1 MPRLSLYRPEKSK
14 DYKFFDRTILEMFQV
29 GGVEV
34 HVHKYIGPVD
44 PTDSSKAL
52 GATTIQD
59 VLFLE
64 NRDRKYDLD
73 VYTLRGHYQ
82 TQDIDFNLSQ
92 FGLFLTNDTV
102 FMTVHLNNSVDLI
115 GRKLMPGDV
124 FELPNL
130 REEYIPDYPDA
141 YRSTNTYYKGQAV
154 SYQGKLYV
162 VNSTPGAGGTQ
173 VTPTDVNGII
183 AADWDLT
190 SLNSLNALTN
200 FHLAI
205 KKFYVVEEINRAAE
219 GFSATWYPHLY
230 RLKLKPI
237 TASQEF
243 ADILNQPANTDTY
256 AGAFD
261 PNLDPPKT
269 YYPGQTVTYNGQNY
283 TVINAVGP
291 GGTQLAPPDSTAWY
305 ADNQNTLSDLM
316 STYNIS
322 LELNNAVIAEAESDA
337 PLSGY
342 ETSQYYT
349 LAVDPLTGR
358 SLLNTIDN
366 TVNSISD
373 IDGNVS
379 DVNAPPIR
387 DGYKGYLIEDG
398 APPNGPLA
406 SDAQFGFGIQFPM
419 GPVRGDTFLRTDYL
433 PNRLFLWDGARWVK
447 QEDNVRMTMTNTDT
461 RQTLKTS
468 FINNTAVSGI
478 DKAGWDT
485 VVVGDAFDPAGI
497 TTLFTVNPSNVV
509 IVTSLNYN
517 ANFKVEVWLNE
528 SSQAQLVTNQNV
540 SGKFGFTIPETVD
553 TGVRIR
559 YTIFATYVEQRQ
571 SVSKALRKIKPEA
584 DI

>member
-1 MPRLSLYRPEKSK
+1 LLVTSIYRNDKYITMPRLSLYRPEKSK
-14 DYKFFDRTILEMFQV
+14 DFKFFDRTIYEMFQV

-44 PTDSSKAL
+44 PADPSKAL
-52 GATTIQD
+52 GETTIQD

-73 VYTLRGHYQ
+73 IYTLRGHYQ

-92 FGLFLTNDTV
+92 FGLFLSNDTV
-102 FMTVHLNNSVDLI
+102 FVTVHINNSVDLL
-115 GRKLMPGDV
+115 GRKIMPGDV

-130 REEYIPDYPDA
+130 REEYIPDINNP
-141 YRSTNTYYKGQAV
+141 RNF
-154 SYQGKLYV
+154 
-162 VNSTPGAGGTQ
+162 
-173 VTPTDVNGII
+173 
-183 AADWDLT
+183 AA
-190 SLNSLNALTN
+190 
-200 FHLAI
+200 AI
-205 KKFYVVEEINRAAE
+205 KKYYVVEEINRAAE

-230 RLKLKPI
+230 RVKLKPI
-237 TASQEF
+237 TASQEY

-261 PNLDPPKT
+261 PDKT
-269 YYPGQTVTYNGQNY
+269 YYPGQTVMYNGQLY
-283 TVINAVGP
+283 TVINTVGA
-291 GGTQLAPPDSTAWY
+291 GGTGLSPPNPLAWSASTE
-305 ADNQNTLSDLM
+305 NTLGDLI
-316 STYNIS
+316 SNYNIS
-322 LELNNAVIAEAESDA
+322 LDVNAAIIAEAETDA

-358 SLLNTIDN
+358 SLLNTVDA
-366 TVNSISD
+366 TVDSVSD
-373 IDGNVS
+373 IDGFAS
-379 DVNAPPIR
+379 DVNAPPVR
-387 DGYKGYLIEDG
+387 DGYKGYLLEDG
-398 APPNGPLA
+398 KQPNGKFA
-406 SDAQFGFGIQFPM
+406 SDAQFGFGIQFPA

-468 FINNTAVSGI
+468 FINNTAISGI

-485 VVVGDAFDPAGI
+485 VIVGQPFDTAGI
-497 TTLFTVNPSNVV
+497 TTVFTVTPTNVI

-528 SSQAQLVTNQNV
+528 SSQAQNVTEQNV
-540 SGKFGFTIPETVD
+540 SGKFGFTIPEIAVEGT
-553 TGVRIR
+553 RIR
-559 YTIFATYVEQRQ
+559 YTVFATYVEQRQ
-571 SVSKALRKIKPEA
+571 AVSKALRKIRPEA
-584 DI
+584 DQ

>member
-1 MPRLSLYRPEKSK
+1 MLVTSIYRNDKYNTMPRLSLYRPEKSK

-44 PTDSSKAL
+44 PTDPSKAL

-102 FMTVHLNNSVDLI
+102 FMTVHINNSVDLL
-115 GRKLMPGDV
+115 GRKIMPGDV

-130 REEYIPDYPDA
+130 REEYIPDINNL
-141 YRSTNTYYKGQAV
+141 RNF
-154 SYQGKLYV
+154 
-162 VNSTPGAGGTQ
+162 
-173 VTPTDVNGII
+173 
-183 AADWDLT
+183 AA
-190 SLNSLNALTN
+190 
-200 FHLAI
+200 AI
-205 KKFYVVEEINRAAE
+205 KKYYVVEEINRAAE

-230 RLKLKPI
+230 RIKLKPI
-237 TASQEF
+237 TASQEY

-261 PNLDPPKT
+261 PDKT

-283 TVINAVGP
+283 TVITAVGP
-291 GGTQLAPPDSTAWY
+291 GGTQLTPPDPAAW
-305 ADNQNTLSDLM
+305 APDTGNTLSDLM

-322 LELNNAVIAEAESDA
+322 LDINNAVVAEAENDA

-358 SLLNTIDN
+358 SLLNTIDDTIDN
-366 TVNSISD
+366 VAD

-406 SDAQFGFGIQFPM
+406 SDAQFGFGIQFPF

-468 FINNTAVSGI
+468 FINNTAISGI

-485 VVVGDAFDPAGI
+485 IVVGTPFDTAGI
-497 TTLFTVNPSNVV
+497 TTEFVVNPSNVF

-571 SVSKALRKIKPEA
+571 SVSRALRKIKPEA

>member
-1 MPRLSLYRPEKSK
+1 MPKLSLYRPEKSK
-14 DYKFFDRTILEMFQV
+14 DYKFFDRTINEMFQV

-44 PTDSSKAL
+44 PSDPTKAL

-102 FMTVHLNNSVDLI
+102 FMTVHINNSVDLL
-115 GRKLMPGDV
+115 GRKIMPGDV

-130 REEYIPDYPDA
+130 REEYIPDINNL
-141 YRSTNTYYKGQAV
+141 RNF
-154 SYQGKLYV
+154 
-162 VNSTPGAGGTQ
+162 
-173 VTPTDVNGII
+173 
-183 AADWDLT
+183 AA
-190 SLNSLNALTN
+190 
-200 FHLAI
+200 AI
-205 KKFYVVEEINRAAE
+205 KKYYVVEEINRAAE
-219 GFSATWYPHLY
+219 GFSAIWYPHLY
-230 RLKLKPI
+230 RIKLKPI

-261 PNLDPPKT
+261 PDKT
-269 YYPGQTVTYNGQNY
+269 YYPGQTVTYNGQLY
-283 TVINAVGP
+283 TVISAVGP
-291 GGTQLAPPDSTAWY
+291 LGTQLTPPDPTAW
-305 ADNQNTLSDLM
+305 AASVENTLGDLM

-322 LELNNAVIAEAESDA
+322 LDINNAVVAEAENDA

-342 ETSQYYT
+342 ETSQYFT

-358 SLLNTIDN
+358 SLLKTSDDTVDN
-366 TVNSISD
+366 IAD
-373 IDGNVS
+373 LDGNVS
-379 DVNAPPIR
+379 DINAPPIR

-406 SDAQFGFGIQFPM
+406 SDAQFGFGIQFPH

-433 PNRLFLWDGARWVK
+433 PNRLFLWDGSRWVK

-478 DKAGWDT
+478 DKAGSDT
-485 VVVGDAFDPAGI
+485 VIAGEEFDPAGI
-497 TTLFTVNPSNVV
+497 TIAFAVNPSNVV
-509 IVTSLNYN
+509 VVTSLNYN

-528 SSQAQLVTNQNV
+528 SSQAQNVTNQDVN
-540 SGKFGFTIPETVD
+540 GMFGFTVPEIVAVGT
-553 TGVRIR
+553 RIR

-571 SVSKALRKIKPEA
+571 AVSKALRKIKPVA
-584 DI
+584 DQ

>member
-14 DYKFFDRTILEMFQV
+14 DYKFFDRTIYEMFQV

-34 HVHKYIGPVD
+34 YVHKYIGPVD
-44 PTDSSKAL
+44 PSDPSKAL
-52 GATTIQD
+52 GETTIQD

-73 VYTLRGHYQ
+73 IYTLRGHYQ

-92 FGLFLTNDTV
+92 FGLFLSNDTV
-102 FMTVHLNNSVDLI
+102 FVTVHINNSVDLL
-115 GRKLMPGDV
+115 GRKIMPGDV

-130 REEYIPDYPDA
+130 REEYIPDINNP
-141 YRSTNTYYKGQAV
+141 RNF
-154 SYQGKLYV
+154 
-162 VNSTPGAGGTQ
+162 
-173 VTPTDVNGII
+173 
-183 AADWDLT
+183 AA
-190 SLNSLNALTN
+190 
-200 FHLAI
+200 AI
-205 KKFYVVEEINRAAE
+205 KKYYVVEDINRAAE

-230 RLKLKPI
+230 RVKLKPI

-261 PNLDPPKT
+261 PTKT
-269 YYPGQTVTYNGQNY
+269 YYPGQTVMYLGQIY
-283 TVINAVGP
+283 TVINAVGA
-291 GGTQLAPPDSTAWY
+291 GGTQLSPPNPAAWIVSTE
-305 ADNQNTLSDLM
+305 NTLGDLI

-322 LELNNAVIAEAESDA
+322 LEINNAVVAEAENDA

-358 SLLNTIDN
+358 SALNTVDN
-366 TVNSISD
+366 TTDNVAN
-373 IDGNVS
+373 IDGVVS
-379 DVNAPPIR
+379 DNNAPPIR
-387 DGYKGYLIEDG
+387 DGYKGYLLSDG

-433 PNRLFLWDGARWVK
+433 PNRLFLYDGTRWVK

-461 RQTLKTS
+461 RRTLKTG
-468 FINNTAVSGI
+468 FINNTEISGI

-485 VVVGDAFDPAGI
+485 VVVGEAFDPAGI
-497 TTLFTVNPSNVV
+497 TTAFTVNPSNVV

-540 SGKFGFTIPETVD
+540 SGKFGFTIPEIVD
-553 TGVRIR
+553 DGVRIR
-559 YTIFATYVEQRQ
+559 YTVFATYVEQRQ